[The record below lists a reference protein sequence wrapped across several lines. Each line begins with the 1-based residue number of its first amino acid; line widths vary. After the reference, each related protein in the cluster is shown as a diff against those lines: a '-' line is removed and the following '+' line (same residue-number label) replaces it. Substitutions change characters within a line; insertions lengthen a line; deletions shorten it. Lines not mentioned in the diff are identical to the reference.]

1 MKILGIG
8 ATGYIGSAVARARR
22 GRLRRHRTR
31 ALPGLSKSHDKLA
44 VALQRMGHRISAN
57 SVRRLS
63 PALGYSRQS
72 NRKADEGSKH
82 PDRDA
87 QFEHINAK
95 VIAAQAADQPV
106 RRSLGRPASEGN
118 VMWRVVALRWIFIAP
133 VLAGVLVL
141 AAILTPALASD
152 LGRRI
157 VLRRSPGPGVPA
169 LLRSPRAK
177 RADRPDG
184 RRDALSPVIVSA
196 TG

>member
-72 NRKADEGSKH
+72 NRKRTRA
-82 PDRDA
+82 
-87 QFEHINAK
+87 
-95 VIAAQAADQPV
+95 
-106 RRSLGRPASEGN
+106 RSIPTA
-118 VMWRVVALRWIFIAP
+118 
-133 VLAGVLVL
+133 
-141 AAILTPALASD
+141 T
-152 LGRRI
+152 
-157 VLRRSPGPGVPA
+157 RS
-169 LLRSPRAK
+169 SNTSMPR
-177 RADRPDG
+177 
-184 RRDALSPVIVSA
+184 
-196 TG
+196 